1 MPICYDF
8 HSMRVPLKIGLLS
21 FLLLH
26 PLRAEMTCES
36 IPTIRLRNTTVTNS
50 QPITTGSLDQI
61 TGLPPFCR
69 VAGEIRPTTDS
80 QIRFELWLPLK
91 NWNGKFAG
99 VGNVGFA
106 GRIMYP
112 QLSGQLRR
120 GYATASTDTGHSLTV
135 DAPNIDAAS
144 FALGHPER
152 LTDFAYRAV
161 HEITVASKALATSFY
176 GTAVKHSYWIG
187 ESTGGR
193 QGLMEAQRF
202 PADYDGIIVGAPPI
216 NLARYWP
223 AQFDAGRAVGV
234 DADHHLPP
242 SALSLLHEAVI
253 AACDQNDGIN
263 DGLIEDPRT
272 CTFDTSALQCGSN
285 QSPGRCLTK
294 GQVEAARR
302 IYAGLKHPATGAQL
316 FPGSERGSEVFWAT
330 LIPGSSPHPVSIS
343 YLRYLIFE
351 DPAWDWKTFDLG
363 RTADYE
369 AFRRSESR
377 LARLNATEP
386 DLRAFRQLG
395 GKILH
400 WQGWSD
406 ERIPPQSSI
415 DYYENVLAFFSRGRD
430 QGATLRDVQDFYRLF
445 MAPGTAHAR
454 GIGSGP
460 NTFDMQPALE
470 QWVEHGIPPDTV
482 VATHSANGV
491 VDRSHPLCPYP
502 NIAVYKGTGDA
513 KDASSFACRD
523 R

>member
-1 MPICYDF
+1 
-8 HSMRVPLKIGLLS
+8 MRIVLNIALLS
-21 FLLLH
+21 LLFLYQ
-26 PLRAEMTCES
+26 LRAGVTCES
-36 IPTIRLRNTTVTNS
+36 LSTMRLLNTTITTS
-50 QPITTGSLDQI
+50 QPITAGSFGSI
-61 TGLPPFCR
+61 TDLPPFCR

-80 QIRFELWLPLK
+80 QIRFELWLPLE
-91 NWNGKFAG
+91 NWNRKFAG
-99 VGNVGFA
+99 AGNVGFA
-106 GRIMYP
+106 GSIWYP
-112 QLSGQLRR
+112 RMPVQLRR
-120 GYATASTDTGHSLTV
+120 GYATGSTDTGH
-135 DAPNIDAAS
+135 DGRQEGAS

-161 HEITVASKALATSFY
+161 HEMTVASKALAASFY
-176 GTAVKHSYWIG
+176 GTAVEHSYWIG

-216 NLARYWP
+216 NLTRYWP
-223 AQFDAGRAVGV
+223 SQFDAGLAVSI
-234 DADHHLPP
+234 DADHNLPP

-253 AACDQNDGIN
+253 AACDSNDGIK

-272 CTFDTSALQCGSN
+272 CTFDPSALQCGSN
-285 QSPGRCLTK
+285 QPSGRCLTK

-302 IYAGLKHPATGAQL
+302 IYGGLKRPATGAQL
-316 FPGSERGSEVFWAT
+316 FPGSERGSEAFWAT
-330 LIPGSSPHPVSIS
+330 LIPESSPHPVSIS

-351 DPAWDWKTFDLG
+351 DPAWDWKTFDFG
-363 RTADYE
+363 RPADYE

-386 DLRAFRQLG
+386 DLRAFRQRG

-415 DYYENVLAFFSRGRD
+415 DYYESVLAFFSGGRAR
-430 QGATLRDVQDFYRLF
+430 GATLRDVQGFYRLF
-445 MAPGTAHAR
+445 MAPGTAHAT

-470 QWVEHGIPPDTV
+470 RWVEHGIPPETV
-482 VATHSANGV
+482 VATHSTNGV

-502 NIAVYKGTGDA
+502 KVAVYKGTGDTN
-513 KDASSFACRD
+513 DAASFACRE